1 MFQRSDAA
9 QEKTDQ
15 KQDVKY
21 NEGSNLSITR
31 MNWMSI
37 IGYVFVLKFAIKTR
51 NTRIS
56 SILPSHYSLPVDA
69 HDAHDAHEM
78 DVYISLCMNWNEMF
92 ELSSHRNMLERNAFL
107 KWP

>member
-31 MNWMSI
+31 MN
-37 IGYVFVLKFAIKTR
+37 
-51 NTRIS
+51 
-56 SILPSHYSLPVDA
+56 
-69 HDAHDAHEM
+69 
-78 DVYISLCMNWNEMF
+78 
-92 ELSSHRNMLERNAFL
+92 
-107 KWP
+107 